1 MTCDDY
7 TYVLLEDGGARI
19 TGYDGEDAEL
29 TVPAE
34 LDGHPVREIGHSAF
48 ASCYSLTSVTLPEG
62 LTTISNHASTVA
74 MP

>member
-1 MTCDDY
+1 M
-7 TYVLLEDGGARI
+7 
-19 TGYDGEDAEL
+19 

-62 LTTISNHASTVA
+62 LTTISNHAFDSCHALTTIALPEGLTSIGDSAFYV
-74 MP
+74 